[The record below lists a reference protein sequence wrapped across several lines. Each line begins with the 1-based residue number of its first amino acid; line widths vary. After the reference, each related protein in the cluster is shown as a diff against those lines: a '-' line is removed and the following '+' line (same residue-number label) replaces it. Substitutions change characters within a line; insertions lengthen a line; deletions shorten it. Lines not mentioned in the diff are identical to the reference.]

1 MAVQVVLPCL
11 TLPGNVSA
19 ATKFD
24 EVVPLTRAPLRDQ
37 IMIVEPPLVAC
48 TACAKAR
55 AKAKAK
61 AKAKAEALDDGD
73 DGAAAAKVKVPAQ
86 FAWAKHIYK

>member
-1 MAVQVVLPCL
+1 MQVVLPCL

-48 TACAKAR
+48 AACVKAR

-61 AKAKAEALDDGD
+61 ATAKAGSVGVGLDDG
-73 DGAAAAKVKVPAQ
+73 AAKVKVPAQ

>member
-1 MAVQVVLPCL
+1 MQVVLPCL
-11 TLPGNVSA
+11 TLPGNVKA

-37 IMIVEPPLVAC
+37 IMIVELPLVAC
-48 TACAKAR
+48 SACVKAR

-61 AKAKAEALDDGD
+61 AKAKAGSVGLDDG
-73 DGAAAAKVKVPAQ
+73 AAKVKVPAQ